1 VRDPGPAMSVAIP
14 LELGYP
20 VGVTMTVCSVL
31 ATAGGARFTGTRATQ
46 VRGCIW
52 HPDLMHELD
61 DEWG

>member
-1 VRDPGPAMSVAIP
+1 
-14 LELGYP
+14 
-20 VGVTMTVCSVL
+20 MTVCSVL